1 METETQNQNES
12 QTQQD
17 VNTTVTQDNKTDV
30 TPREE
35 ALQNTLNKYIEEH
48 KKLKDELHNLKVSNE
63 ELALKVGLN
72 RGTTED
78 VLKCFS
84 KYYRGE
90 NNGRKSNLRS
100 C

>member
-35 ALQNTLNKYIEEH
+35 ALQNTLNKYSFIEH
-48 KKLKDELHNLKVSNE
+48 KECFNKFIIRIKFFN
-63 ELALKVGLN
+63 
-72 RGTTED
+72 
-78 VLKCFS
+78 KCLCQ
-84 KYYRGE
+84 YGCYMYRYIVII
-90 NNGRKSNLRS
+90 
-100 C
+100 

>member
-1 METETQNQNES
+1 METEPQNQKQNEP
-12 QTQQD
+12 QTQQG
-17 VNTTVTQDNKTDV
+17 VNTDV
-30 TPREE
+30 KQNDEQETPTPREE

-48 KKLKDELHNLKVSNE
+48 KKLKDELHKLKVSNE

-84 KYYRGE
+84 KYYREG
-90 NNGRKSNLRS
+90 K
-100 C
+100 